1 MNCSDSWAHIC
12 LAPVLI
18 IFCYP
23 RLIQIIICSPW
34 LLKFKISFVLFP
46 CMDQKATWFIACPHL
61 SLGSV
66 LTFSVWLHLKTGNQ
80 ESERGATCF
89 SLILRCCIMIC
100 RSVYTCVHTCECIW
114 VCVIKKKKKQPMTWW
129 KNIKWRGRKEH
140 SKRGK
145 RRGSGREWIR
155 TKFLPNH
162 PNEISYLVY

>member
-46 CMDQKATWFIACPHL
+46 CMDQKATCFIACPHL

-89 SLILRCCIMIC
+89 SLTLRCCIMIC

-114 VCVIKKKKKQPMTWW
+114 VCVIKKKKNSPWHDGRILSGEAG
-129 KNIKWRGRKEH
+129 KNIAKG
-140 SKRGK
+140 
-145 RRGSGREWIR
+145 GRE
-155 TKFLPNH
+155 
-162 PNEISYLVY
+162 EAVEGSE